1 MSEAHNTGVLS
12 QTPDSKQLQV
22 YKLIRDAIVKNEFPP
37 GTVMV
42 ERKLCDIYN
51 VSRSPIRNALQQ
63 LTFEGLL
70 TYMPGKGTVVPEFN
84 LEDIL
89 EVYDLLE
96 VLQVYATRQCIHQLD
111 AVAVE
116 TKNMILTSE
125 RGALEK
131 EDLYTASQWD
141 QRFHDFIVDR
151 SNNHRLKNLFD
162 QLNNQRVRF
171 ITPTLKDTDHYQ
183 CTLKEHEDI
192 YRHIVDRD
200 SDAAEAAVRRHYAT
214 LKQYYIA
221 MLINKNY
228 LGGTLA
234 K

>member
-1 MSEAHNTGVLS
+1 MTEERNTSMLS
-12 QTPDSKQLQV
+12 QAPDSKQQQV

-111 AVAVE
+111 TVAIE
-116 TKNMILTSE
+116 TMNMILSSE
-125 RGALEK
+125 KANLEGG
-131 EDLYTASQWD
+131 DLYAASQWD

-151 SNNHRLKNLFD
+151 SNNHRLKALFD

-171 ITPTLKDTDHYQ
+171 ITPTLTDHEHYN

-192 YRHIVDRD
+192 YRHIIERD
-200 SDAAEAAVRRHYAT
+200 PDSAEKAVRQHYAT

-228 LGGTLA
+228 LGGHTV

>member
-1 MSEAHNTGVLS
+1 MRQPEPDTGVLS
-12 QTPDSKQLQV
+12 QTPDSKQQQV

-70 TYMPGKGTVVPEFN
+70 TYMPGKGTVVPEFT

-96 VLQVYATRQCIHQLD
+96 VLQVYAVRQCVHQLD
-111 AVAVE
+111 TVAEE
-116 TKNMILTSE
+116 TMNLLLTSE
-125 RGALEK
+125 RAALEAG
-131 EDLYTASQWD
+131 DLFVVSQWD

-151 SNNHRLKNLFD
+151 SNNHRLKILFD

-171 ITPTLKDTDHYQ
+171 ITPTLQDPEHYERSFQ
-183 CTLKEHEDI
+183 EHQDI
-192 YRHIVDRD
+192 FRSIREKNV
-200 SDAAEAAVRRHYAT
+200 DAAEAAVRQHYTT

-221 MLINKNY
+221 VLINKSR
-228 LGGTLA
+228 LGGI
-234 K
+234 